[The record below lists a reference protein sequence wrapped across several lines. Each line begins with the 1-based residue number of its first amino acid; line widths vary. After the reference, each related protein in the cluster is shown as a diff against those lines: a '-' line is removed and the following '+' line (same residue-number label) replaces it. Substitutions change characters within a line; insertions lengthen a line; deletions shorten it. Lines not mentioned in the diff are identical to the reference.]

1 VPRGKAR
8 HANRLGRRRA
18 QLEPYDRVLLLCVG
32 RTERVYFEE
41 MTRELSL
48 SNLNI
53 QIRQD
58 AEGQD
63 PGGMIRTAINLRQTE
78 KKLGNDFESIW
89 AVFDRDR
96 FDQFESAIE
105 QAHATRV
112 QVAWSVPCFE
122 YWLLLHFEWT
132 DAPFRATGGLTGAQ
146 CCESR
151 LRQHLPDYKKGGPI
165 CFHGTWSRVADA
177 IRHAKRR
184 LDDPDWR
191 NEKNPSTNAHELVAY
206 LMGLKPNR

>member
-1 VPRGKAR
+1 MPRGKAR
-8 HANRLGRRRA
+8 HTNRLRRRQA
-18 QLEPYDRVLLLCVG
+18 RLEPYDRVLLLCVG
-32 RTERVYFEE
+32 QTERVYFEE

-63 PGGMIRTAINLRQTE
+63 PGSMIRTALQLRKTE
-78 KKLGNDFESIW
+78 KKMGNDFESIW
-89 AVFDRDR
+89 VVFDRDR
-96 FDQFESAIE
+96 FGQFESGID
-105 QAHATRV
+105 QARANQV

-122 YWLLLHFEWT
+122 YWLVLHFEWT

-146 CCESR
+146 CCERR
-151 LRQHLPDYKKGGPI
+151 LRQHLPDYKKGNII
-165 CFHGTWSRVADA
+165 CFHGTWPRIEDA

-184 LDDPDWR
+184 LEDPDWQ
-191 NEKNPSTNAHELVAY
+191 NEKNPSTNTHELVEY
-206 LMGLKPNR
+206 LMGLKPNQ